1 MRLARTDQHPLQNS
15 PDGNIGFG
23 WVKPEHELELPV
35 LSPRVADCNQR
46 TRDMGSGGVTL
57 YSPVQDVHL
66 KCQNR
71 KLEKQPEATTRQE
84 AQHVCEVHCMPRIPW
99 ESSHLRETLAGSI
112 GTSQYRTRAKCCS
125 GVRVRAD
132 FTLLKRAPLSNLQKC
147 PVLKFS
153 GNPTRTCYPHFQTV
167 DSRSGSEAR
176 STALPPGA
184 IEDAA
189 MRPMR
194 GSLRRSF
201 PGRITVQLAWGASP
215 RTRSAAAMA
224 VCRRSLGLAGWT
236 SGTPRRWHHRI
247 AFVNKSTFRPG
258 R

>member
-1 MRLARTDQHPLQNS
+1 VRLARTDQHPLQNS

-99 ESSHLRETLAGSI
+99 ESLHLRETLAGSI
-112 GTSQYRTRAKCCS
+112 GY
-125 GVRVRAD
+125 
-132 FTLLKRAPLSNLQKC
+132 
-147 PVLKFS
+147 FS
-153 GNPTRTCYPHFQTV
+153 VSDPGKMLFRSSRTCGFYTI
-167 DSRSGSEAR
+167 EK
-176 STALPPGA
+176 GA
-184 IEDAA
+184 IVKFAE
-189 MRPMR
+189 MPC
-194 GSLRRSF
+194 SQIQWQSNPNL
-201 PGRITVQLAWGASP
+201 LSP
-215 RTRSAAAMA
+215 FSDR
-224 VCRRSLGLAGWT
+224 
-236 SGTPRRWHHRI
+236 
-247 AFVNKSTFRPG
+247 
-258 R
+258 